1 MTLYKEHPPAL
12 YVLLP
17 SFFTSVFPF
26 LPFMFILTILPI
38 AALPRCVVAT
48 MPRLPPVLCWPQT
61 VLPINNHILI
71 IPYPP
76 S

>member
-26 LPFMFILTILPI
+26 LPFMFILTVLPT
-38 AALPRCVVAT
+38 AALP
-48 MPRLPPVLCWPQT
+48 
-61 VLPINNHILI
+61 
-71 IPYPP
+71 
-76 S
+76 